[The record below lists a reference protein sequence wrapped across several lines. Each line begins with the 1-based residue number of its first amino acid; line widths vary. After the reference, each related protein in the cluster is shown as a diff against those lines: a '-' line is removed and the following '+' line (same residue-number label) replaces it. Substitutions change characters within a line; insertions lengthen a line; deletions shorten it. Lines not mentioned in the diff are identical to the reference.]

1 MTIRSR
7 SIATISLPIS
17 LMGAVLG
24 LAAPASADL
33 ILIQSDVPSSAS
45 QLGAY
50 TGSLNWNYTGGNAGV
65 LTVSL
70 THTSTFGGFLT
81 AFLFNINSVDLGAA
95 AALASTSDPDF
106 LNISGG
112 GLNGAPFGTF
122 DAGAGLS
129 GVFQGGGG
137 PSPGLAFG
145 QTGTFQ
151 FNVVASDASVLSASS
166 FITGPNAFDFI
177 VRFRGFQNG
186 GSDKV
191 PAIVVVPGP
200 GALALLGLA
209 GLVGGGRR
217 RR

>member
-1 MTIRSR
+1 MHTFSR
-7 SIATISLPIS
+7 SIATIALT
-17 LMGAVLG
+17 GAALC

-33 ILIQSDVPSSAS
+33 ILIQSDVPNSEN
-45 QLGAY
+45 QLGAF
-50 TGSLNWNYTGGNAGV
+50 TGSLDWNYTGGNAGV

-81 AFLFNINSVDLGAA
+81 SFLFNIDSIDFGAA
-95 AALASTSDPDF
+95 ATLAVTSDPDF
-106 LNISGG
+106 SNITGG
-112 GLNGAPFGTF
+112 ALNGAPYGTF

-129 GVFQGGGG
+129 GGFQGGGT
-137 PSPGLAFG
+137 PSDGIAFG

-151 FNVVASDASVLSASS
+151 FNVVASDASSLSASS
-166 FITGPNAFDFI
+166 FINGPNAFDFV
-177 VRFRGFQNG
+177 VRFRGFENG

-191 PAIVVVPGP
+191 PAYVVVPGP